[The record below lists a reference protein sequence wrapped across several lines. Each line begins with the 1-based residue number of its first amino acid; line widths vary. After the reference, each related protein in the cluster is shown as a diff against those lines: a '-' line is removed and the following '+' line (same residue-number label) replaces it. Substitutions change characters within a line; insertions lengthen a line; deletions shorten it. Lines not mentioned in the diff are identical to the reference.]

1 MRDERADHTHTH
13 TDNLVL
19 ATAGTSQNS
28 WDTSYTGTKVWGVQA
43 LLAQLKGQRC
53 DGPRAQGLNT
63 CLERSFMTTAD
74 SRYSFPLLPS
84 LILVLLHVRMT
95 AKSACQSELTLTPL
109 LPSTPEYVAVKWRNK
124 KGAGGK
130 ERRWEGGEKGKQV
143 QRGRAP
149 RYTNR
154 KPFGKILRTSPS
166 STFYFFVHKEVLSW
180 LKSRL
185 LPKTAHMKARP

>member
-1 MRDERADHTHTH
+1 M
-13 TDNLVL
+13 
-19 ATAGTSQNS
+19 
-28 WDTSYTGTKVWGVQA
+28 QA

-63 CLERSFMTTAD
+63 CLDDMTTVD

-154 KPFGKILRTSPS
+154 KPFEKILRTSPS
-166 STFYFFVHKEVLSW
+166 STFYFFCPQGSSFVAEIASLAEDRSYESQTVSQL
-180 LKSRL
+180 LLRL
-185 LPKTAHMKARP
+185 QASVVA